1 MTTWALLISV
11 ALLAL
16 NGFFVAAE
24 FALVAAKRHRLEQV
38 AATGNKAAA
47 AALAGSRELSMMLA
61 GAQLGITLCT
71 LGLGALAKPEVARLL
86 GPALKAVGLPADA
99 AYVVAFILAVAVVG
113 FLHVVVG
120 EMAPKSWAISHP
132 EDSALLVARPF
143 RAFTRASRPV
153 LVALNGLANAC
164 LRLVKVTPQDEL
176 AQAHGPQELRMLLD
190 SSREHGTLA
199 VAEHEL
205 LTAMLKIQQTTV
217 GQIMVGL
224 PEVVHVDVDASAA
237 RIERISRDSGRS
249 RLFVTDAAGRI
260 VGLVHVRDAV
270 RATTAGIPATAATLM
285 TPPFAVPVD
294 EPVARA
300 VRTMRESRAQLAEV
314 VDGAGRPVGAI
325 ALEDLLEQ
333 LIGNFDDETDPL
345 TAVIHR
351 SFAEG
356 GAAPTVRA

>member
-1 MTTWALLISV
+1 MTGWVLLISV
-11 ALLAL
+11 VLLAL

-24 FALVAAKRHRLEQV
+24 FALVAAKRHRLEQ
-38 AATGNKAAA
+38 AAAAGSKAAA
-47 AALAGSRELSMMLA
+47 AAVAGSRELSMMLA

-71 LGLGALAKPEVARLL
+71 LGLGALAKPEVAHLL
-86 GPALKAVGLPADA
+86 GPVLDAVGLPEDA

-143 RAFTRASRPV
+143 RAFTRLSRPV
-153 LVALNGLANAC
+153 LVALNGVANAC

-176 AQAHGPQELRMLLD
+176 AQAHGPQELRLLLD
-190 SSREHGTLA
+190 SSREHGTLP

-224 PEVVHVDVDASAA
+224 PDMVRVPATATAA
-237 RIERISRDSGRS
+237 EIESVSRSSGRS
-249 RLFVTDAAGRI
+249 RLFVTNAAGRI

-270 RATTAGIPATAATLM
+270 RATTAGQATTAAALM
-285 TPPFAVPVD
+285 SPPLAVPART
-294 EPVARA
+294 PVARA
-300 VRTMRESRAQLAEV
+300 VRAMREARAQLAEV
-314 VDGAGRPVGAI
+314 VDADGRPVGAI

-333 LIGNFDDETDPL
+333 LIGQFDDETDPL
-345 TAVIHR
+345 GAVIHR
-351 SFAEG
+351 SFVEG
-356 GAAPTVRA
+356 GAPPIVGV